1 MKIHTSLSYRI
12 FTVFNYAFLTL
23 ISLSFLFPMI
33 IVISSSFVS
42 TAERNARGSYV
53 MFPYQPDLTAYEMLL
68 TGNSSVF
75 RAYANTLFI
84 VIVGTFL
91 SLLVTAM
98 LGYGLTKKT
107 MPGRNLFVTL
117 IFITMIFGGGMI
129 PSYLLVDAL
138 HLMDTLWAFI
148 LPSLVSAWNT
158 FLMRNFF
165 AAIPKSLEESA
176 VLDGATPVTVFI
188 CVILPLSKAV
198 LAVIGM
204 YYAVGYW
211 NSWFPGVMYINNP
224 DLLPMQNIMRNVLAI
239 NSAADMN
246 MQMME
251 DLASLKQ
258 PPMESLRMATIVVG
272 TLPILVVY
280 PFIQKYFV
288 KGVMIGSVKG

>member
-1 MKIHTSLSYRI
+1 MKQHASRSYRV
-12 FTVFNYAFLTL
+12 FSVFNYVFLGL
-23 ISLSFLFPMI
+23 LSLSFLLPML
-33 IVISSSFVS
+33 IVVSSSFVS
-42 TAERNARGSYV
+42 TAERNERGSYV
-53 MFPYQPDLTAYEMLL
+53 IFPHNPDFTAYEMLL

-75 RAYANTLFI
+75 RAYGNTLFI
-84 VIVGTFL
+84 VIVGTAL
-91 SLLVTAM
+91 SLIITAM

-165 AAIPKSLEESA
+165 AAIPTSLEESA
-176 VLDGATPVTVFI
+176 VLDGATPFTVFLRI
-188 CVILPLSKAV
+188 ILPLSKAV

-246 MQMME
+246 TQMMQ
-251 DLASLKQ
+251 DLSSLRQ

>member
-224 DLLPMQNIMRNVLAI
+224 DLLPM
-239 NSAADMN
+239 
-246 MQMME
+246 
-251 DLASLKQ
+251 
-258 PPMESLRMATIVVG
+258 
-272 TLPILVVY
+272 
-280 PFIQKYFV
+280 
-288 KGVMIGSVKG
+288 